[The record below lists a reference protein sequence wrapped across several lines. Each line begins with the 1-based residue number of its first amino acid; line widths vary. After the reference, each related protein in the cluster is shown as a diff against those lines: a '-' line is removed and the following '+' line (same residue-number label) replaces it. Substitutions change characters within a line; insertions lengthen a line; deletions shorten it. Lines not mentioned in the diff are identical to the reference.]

1 MEFSVNSI
9 SLVDIVLLIVFGLFL
24 LVMHR
29 EEKERKKERANLEAL
44 KASSEALRAS
54 MDALKAEQNAMKDED
69 ESDVH

>member
-9 SLVDIVLLIVFGLFL
+9 SLVDIVIIILLGLCL
-24 LVMHR
+24 LVMHQAK
-29 EEKERKKERANLEAL
+29 KERKANIAN
-44 KASSEALRAS
+44 SEALRAS